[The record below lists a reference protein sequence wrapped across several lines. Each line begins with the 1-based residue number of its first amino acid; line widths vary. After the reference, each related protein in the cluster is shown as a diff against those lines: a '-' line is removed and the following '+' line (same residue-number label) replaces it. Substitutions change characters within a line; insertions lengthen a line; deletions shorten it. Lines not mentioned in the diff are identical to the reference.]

1 MRSFVTHPKNPIRS
15 WSPSKESTFAEC
27 PAHAAFDITHKPAQD
42 DGPALVHGRK
52 VHDELA
58 SVAMGQ
64 RAAVTCKESA
74 PYLLNK
80 VFLDELAAI
89 EAPRAAGDL
98 QAELEVAVDCEL
110 KLVDWRAKDAWWRL
124 KIDLLYR
131 PNPSKLIITD
141 WKTGKPRA
149 KDKAQLEQYAVAGA
163 LLAKVDVIET
173 RLVYLPSNTVDAALY
188 KIGDVKRLAKKW
200 KARGEEITNPKLRIL
215 ATPTESACR
224 FCPHKASI
232 GGPCKY
238 EFTKHSVAGLRHKWG
253 GGSL

>member
-80 VFLDELAAI
+80 VFLDELAAR
-89 EAPRAAGDL
+89 PAAL
-98 QAELEVAVDCEL
+98 EFEREVAV
-110 KLVDWRAKDAWWRL
+110 RG
-124 KIDLLYR
+124 
-131 PNPSKLIITD
+131 PH
-141 WKTGKPRA
+141 
-149 KDKAQLEQYAVAGA
+149 VADGQ
-163 LLAKVDVIET
+163 
-173 RLVYLPSNTVDAALY
+173 
-188 KIGDVKRLAKKW
+188 
-200 KARGEEITNPKLRIL
+200 AR
-215 ATPTESACR
+215 
-224 FCPHKASI
+224 
-232 GGPCKY
+232 
-238 EFTKHSVAGLRHKWG
+238 
-253 GGSL
+253 